1 MGLLLVTPEVC
12 NLLFL
17 DLLVSGSSGIPRCV
31 TLCVFVSATSADS
44 VGQFRLPL
52 VYSFGLQHA
61 AIRAFPDHSVSS
73 CALQPY
79 WLDSAYKFGFGAG
92 RRSSPRAD
100 VKMLREWKFCD
111 KFSYNEREEKC
122 D

>member
-1 MGLLLVTPEVC
+1 M
-12 NLLFL
+12 
-17 DLLVSGSSGIPRCV
+17 
-31 TLCVFVSATSADS
+31 SATSADS

-79 WLDSAYKFGFGAG
+79 WLDSAYKFGFGAE
-92 RRSSPRAD
+92 RRSPKRAD
-100 VKMLREWKFCD
+100 AGVQGECD
-111 KFSYNEREEKC
+111 QRDELFDNERMEGLTASEE
-122 D
+122 